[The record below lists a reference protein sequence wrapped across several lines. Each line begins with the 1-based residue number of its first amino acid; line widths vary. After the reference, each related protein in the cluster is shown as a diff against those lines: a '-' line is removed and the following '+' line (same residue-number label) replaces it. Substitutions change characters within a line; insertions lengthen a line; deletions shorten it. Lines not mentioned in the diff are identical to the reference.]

1 MSNKFCLKLPEDI
14 IAKIFGNASKVAL
27 MVTGKNAARLL
38 RLEGGSNSNVDDD
51 NSSKDGNTI
60 WSKKNLSLF
69 PSAIAD

>member
-1 MSNKFCLKLPEDI
+1 
-14 IAKIFGNASKVAL
+14 

-38 RLEGGSNSNVDDD
+38 RLEGGSNSNVDD
-51 NSSKDGNTI
+51 NNNNKDGNTI

>member
-1 MSNKFCLKLPEDI
+1 
-14 IAKIFGNASKVAL
+14 

-38 RLEGGSNSNVDDD
+38 RLEGGSNSNVDDNNNSKDGNNSNDDD
-51 NSSKDGNTI
+51 NSSKDGSTI